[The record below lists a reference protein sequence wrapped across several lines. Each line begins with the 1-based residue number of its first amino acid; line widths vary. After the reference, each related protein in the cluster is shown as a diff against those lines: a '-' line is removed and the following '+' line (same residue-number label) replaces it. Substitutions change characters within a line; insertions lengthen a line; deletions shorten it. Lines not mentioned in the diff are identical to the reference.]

1 MTTTDR
7 DPAALPMG
15 LRERVLVASLLAR
28 GAGQPVPAGPVISA
42 AEAFGR
48 AADAFYGL
56 LCVLGEEDWTKPALR
71 GLDVQ
76 GLVGHLTGVEDDV
89 HRGLA
94 GDPAVA
100 GASHVEST
108 QAAAVSQVGRS
119 PAQTRVDWRR
129 AADRTL
135 DLVRAADLAQPTGLA
150 QPADLAQAA
159 DDPGAKVAVHGMRLP
174 LRALLVVRAF
184 ELWVHD
190 NDIRRAIGLPPS
202 LPDTPVLRL
211 MSDLAARMLPYA
223 ATRTGLREPVDVHLV
238 LTGPGGGTWDIA
250 VGQRPPDP
258 VGVAIVTDVVGFCRL
273 AANRVTAADLD
284 LHITGDPGRAADVLA
299 VVPTLALD

>member
-15 LRERVLVASLLAR
+15 LRERVLAASLLAR
-28 GAGQPVPAGPVISA
+28 GAGQPVPAGPGISA

-56 LCVLGEEDWTKPALR
+56 LCALGEEDWTKPALR

-108 QAAAVSQVGRS
+108 QAAAVSQAGRS
-119 PAQTRVDWRR
+119 PAQTRADWRR

-135 DLVRAADLAQPTGLA
+135 DLVRAAG
-150 QPADLAQAA
+150 LAQAA

-174 LRALLVVRAF
+174 LRALLVLRAF

-190 NDIRRAIGLPPS
+190 NDIRRAVGLPPS
-202 LPDTPVLRL
+202 VPDTPVLRL

-250 VGQRPPDP
+250 VGQSPPDP
-258 VGVAIVTDVVGFCRL
+258 VGVAIVTGVVGFCRL
-273 AANRVTAADLD
+273 AADRVTAADLD